1 MLLSHEGHLSMSGEE
16 IEVAQRQSGRC
27 FVRRDRAVCV
37 LTRTSKQTNP
47 KDSSMQADEVQNTKK
62 PIAARV
68 DLSGQTLSV
77 ANNPPP
83 SGRGDF
89 LPASK
94 FATCFVRDF

>member
-1 MLLSHEGHLSMSGEE
+1 
-16 IEVAQRQSGRC
+16 
-27 FVRRDRAVCV
+27 
-37 LTRTSKQTNP
+37 
-47 KDSSMQADEVQNTKK
+47 MQADEVQNTKK